1 MELYGLKNCD
11 KCRAAMKALDNAG
24 IAYVFHDIRE
34 ASLSTDDL
42 SRWIDAT
49 GLDAIANKRSTT
61 WRALPDA
68 QKALL
73 EKDAASLLLS
83 HRTLIKRPVI
93 VLGKDVSV
101 GWTDKIAQKV
111 IK

>member
-1 MELYGLKNCD
+1 
-11 KCRAAMKALDNAG
+11 
-24 IAYVFHDIRE
+24 
-34 ASLSTDDL
+34 
-42 SRWIDAT
+42 
-49 GLDAIANKRSTT
+49 TT

-68 QKALL
+68 EKALL